1 VILFGDLMINL
12 VVGRACVGYGIW
24 VFGDD
29 EYCVLYG
36 WWYMTMDSVVLA

>member
-1 VILFGDLMINL
+1 MINL

-29 EYCVLYG
+29 EYCV
-36 WWYMTMDSVVLA
+36 YMVGGI